1 MQLLTGLWPPI
12 FYNGTVHFLKV
23 QLNLTLLGMNRSNQ
37 YAMKVICLQNFFH
50 KTIRTGTQFLQAS
63 KNYLNMSHF
72 A

>member
-12 FYNGTVHFLKV
+12 LYNGTVHFLKV
-23 QLNLTLLGMNRSNQ
+23 QLNLTLLGMNLSNQ